1 MKAMILAAGKGTR
14 MGKVSNMIPK
24 PLTKIN
30 KYTLIEHNLLN
41 IKKSGI
47 NEVIINISWLGNMIK
62 DYLGDGR
69 RYNLKI
75 KYSDETNKL
84 LGTGGGIKNALS
96 LLGKNPFWLIN
107 SDLFT
112 DFEINQNFKLKDN
125 SLCHLI
131 LVKNPPHNKN
141 GDFSLQE
148 NKIIIKK
155 RDKKSYTFSGI
166 SVISPKLFDGR
177 VNNKFALEPLLRQA
191 VRERKV
197 TGELYQGI
205 WSDIGTRLRLSKI
218 LKYK

>member
-14 MGKVSNMIPK
+14 MGKVSNVIPK

-30 KYTLIEHNLLN
+30 NYTLIEHNLLN

-69 RYNLKI
+69 RYNIKI
-75 KYSDETNKL
+75 KYSDETSKL

-96 LLGKNPFWLIN
+96 LLGRNPFWLIN
-107 SDLFT
+107 ADLFT
-112 DFEINQNFKLKDN
+112 DFKINKNFKLKDK

-131 LVKNPPHNKN
+131 LVNNPPHNMN

-148 NKIIIKK
+148 NKIIMKNK
-155 RDKKSYTFSGI
+155 NKKSYTFSGI
-166 SVISPKLFDGR
+166 SVVSPKLFDGR
-177 VNNKFALEPLLRQA
+177 VNKKFALEPLLRQA
-191 VRERKV
+191 AKERKV